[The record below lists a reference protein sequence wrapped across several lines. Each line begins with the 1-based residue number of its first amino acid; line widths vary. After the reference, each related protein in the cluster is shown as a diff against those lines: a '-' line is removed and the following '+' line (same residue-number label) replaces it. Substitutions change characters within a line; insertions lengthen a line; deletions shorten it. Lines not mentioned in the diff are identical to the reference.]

1 MANDND
7 KPETPPQAGGS
18 AADKAGPEE
27 PSTATPSPGDV
38 PPQRPQDGASSPHQG
53 PSPARANTGKAKP
66 RKGTAK
72 GKLLLV
78 AVLVL
83 LGVGGYYGWR
93 HFGDALLARTQTQ
106 PLPTTAAP
114 VSSDP
119 DPTPRSPAEAGLGE
133 ADQASALGPRL
144 ATLEERQE
152 EEFRALEA
160 QVADLQLQLN
170 SQQQRLRQLSTT
182 SREDWLLAEA
192 EYLLRLA
199 SQRLVTEGQTGN
211 AVALMTAA
219 DAILRELDD
228 PGLFAVR
235 QALARDITRL
245 RGAGVVDR
253 EGIYVQ
259 LDALIASVPDLRVPL
274 VEEEGPA
281 VEVAPEEAATWYQR
295 LGDNAWRALS
305 RMSGIVRVERLDV
318 PAAPPLLPSE
328 QALLQLSVRTLL
340 EQAQLALMRGEQ
352 HIYTASL
359 TRARNSIAASFP
371 GSDMAEVFDEQL
383 AQLASLQV
391 TRPVPDVAAS
401 IVALQDYIALW
412 HNRYPG
418 ADQDGD
424 GGEAP

>member
-1 MANDND
+1 
-7 KPETPPQAGGS
+7 
-18 AADKAGPEE
+18 
-27 PSTATPSPGDV
+27 
-38 PPQRPQDGASSPHQG
+38 
-53 PSPARANTGKAKP
+53 
-66 RKGTAK
+66 
-72 GKLLLV
+72 
-78 AVLVL
+78 
-83 LGVGGYYGWR
+83 
-93 HFGDALLARTQTQ
+93 
-106 PLPTTAAP
+106 
-114 VSSDP
+114 
-119 DPTPRSPAEAGLGE
+119 
-133 ADQASALGPRL
+133 
-144 ATLEERQE
+144 
-152 EEFRALEA
+152 
-160 QVADLQLQLN
+160 
-170 SQQQRLRQLSTT
+170 
-182 SREDWLLAEA
+182 
-192 EYLLRLA
+192 
-199 SQRLVTEGQTGN
+199 EGQTGN

-305 RMSGIVRVERLDV
+305 RMSGIVRVDRLDV

-371 GSDMAEVFDEQL
+371 GSDMAGVFDEQL

-401 IVALQDYIALW
+401 IVALQDY
-412 HNRYPG
+412 
-418 ADQDGD
+418 
-424 GGEAP
+424 